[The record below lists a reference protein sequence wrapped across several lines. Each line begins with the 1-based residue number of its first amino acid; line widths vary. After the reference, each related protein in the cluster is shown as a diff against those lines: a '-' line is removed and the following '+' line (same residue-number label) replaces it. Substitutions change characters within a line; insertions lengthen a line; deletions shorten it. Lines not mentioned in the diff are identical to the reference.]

1 MGILYRLRHF
11 VTKRVLIM
19 IYNAFILPHIS
30 YGIEVWGGT
39 YESYL
44 NQILIIQKGAARA
57 ITFKHVTEHSI
68 PLFYECKILDIKKL
82 YNMMICSY
90 MHDLNHERSPDYLS
104 MYCSYIDHCHE
115 TRQKENNN
123 LGVLMAKTNI
133 GKQSFSYSVQ

>member
-44 NQILIIQKGAARA
+44 NQILIIQKRAARA
-57 ITFKHVTEHSI
+57 ITFKSVTEHSI
-68 PLFYECKILDIKKL
+68 PFFYECKILDIKDML
-82 YNMMICSY
+82 Q
-90 MHDLNHERSPDYLS
+90 YL
-104 MYCSYIDHCHE
+104 HL
-115 TRQKENNN
+115 RQFSTSANN
-123 LGVLMAKTNI
+123 LSSSNCSI
-133 GKQSFSYSVQ
+133 S